1 VIINRNA
8 FIFTSFGEQPFNL
21 LFKCPQL
28 ASISNPSHLE
38 STLILHEAHCDSV
51 VFDFVVPHLSLT
63 ALHKSVKSVLF
74 LGVAL
79 FQAVYIFEL

>member
-38 STLILHEAHCDSV
+38 STLILHEAHCDFV
-51 VFDFVVPHLSLT
+51 VFGFVVAHLSLT
-63 ALHKSVKSVLF
+63 ALYKSVKRVLF

-79 FQAVYIFEL
+79 FRAVYILEL